1 MRAATAITAMIGRRL
16 MGRRV
21 TLVLALLTL
30 APAVVLIVREDGD
43 QIDAFHSWV
52 GPLLFA
58 LALPLVSLLT
68 SSAALGEE
76 RFGHTLPYLMVK
88 PIARSSIAGAGWVAA
103 VSASF
108 VIGMVGVGSAWIVAA
123 IRTGEVGV
131 GSGAL
136 VGAAIT
142 VIGYAAVFVPIGL
155 LARQSTLIGLAF
167 ILIWEGVIA
176 GAGDTL
182 AVASLWRTGLS
193 GYVAVTP
200 NVPVDVIDALGGLT
214 PGAGGA
220 FAKVLVLSVIS
231 VAATTLLLRHRDLVK
246 E

>member
-1 MRAATAITAMIGRRL
+1 MSAITAIVAMIGKRLIGRRVAL
-16 MGRRV
+16 I
-21 TLVLALLTL
+21 LALLTL
-30 APAVVLIVREDGD
+30 APAVVLIVRDDGD
-43 QIDAFHSWV
+43 QTAAFHNWV

-58 LALPLVSLLT
+58 LALPLVALLT

-88 PIARSSIAGAGWVAA
+88 PIARTSIAGAGWLAA
-103 VSASF
+103 TMVSFA
-108 VIGMVGVGSAWIVAA
+108 IGMVGVGSAWAVAA
-123 IRTGEVGV
+123 VRTGETGI
-131 GSGAL
+131 GWGAA

-142 VIGYAAVFVPIGL
+142 MIGYAAVFVPVGL
-155 LARQSTLIGLAF
+155 MARQSTLIGLAF

-200 NVPVDVIDALGGLT
+200 DVPADVLDALGNLT
-214 PGAGGA
+214 PGAWGA
-220 FAKVLVLSVIS
+220 FAKVLVLSAMSI
-231 VAATTLLLRHRDLVK
+231 AGTTLLLRHRDLVK